1 MEKKW
6 KKNLIIGAVS
16 IGLLTAGIL
25 TYNKA
30 MYQKSRTNTLI
41 NSTKNY
47 ELNNTNLVGVY
58 IQDGEDYTKTD
69 TIPEEGYTLNQEK
82 SYCKVND
89 SNIDAC

>member
-1 MEKKW
+1 MERKW

-16 IGLLTAGIL
+16 IGLLIASIL

-30 MYQKSRTNTLI
+30 MYQKSTTNTLI
-41 NSTKNY
+41 NSTENY

-69 TIPEEGYTLNQEK
+69 TIPEEGYTLN
-82 SYCKVND
+82 
-89 SNIDAC
+89 